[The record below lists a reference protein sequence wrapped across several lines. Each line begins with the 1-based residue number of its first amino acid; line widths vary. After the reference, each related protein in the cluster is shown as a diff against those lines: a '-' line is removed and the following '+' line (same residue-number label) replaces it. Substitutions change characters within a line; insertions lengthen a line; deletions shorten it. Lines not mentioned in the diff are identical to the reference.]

1 MPTKPLDRLM
11 FAQGGLCFFCSA
23 PLPKSEASV
32 EHLVASSRAG
42 SNSDDNCV
50 ACCKAM
56 NGLLGSMS
64 LKEKIKVVLNQKGQF
79 KCPNGIGNPPAKQ
92 VAKQPNKVKVIVEPA
107 AATAPKAPPG
117 QASPNEVSPE
127 KIIKVIENLKSRGNA
142 RPKHL
147 SSLKAT
153 LRALAS
159 LKLTLPQVVYVL
171 EQLQAGG
178 KISIDSSEIVTY
190 KL

>member
-23 PLPKSEASV
+23 ALPKSEASV

-56 NGLLGSMS
+56 NALLGSTS

-79 KCPNGIGNPPAKQ
+79 KCPNGTSNHPSKPT
-92 VAKQPNKVKVIVEPA
+92 AKQPGKVKLVVDP
-107 AATAPKAPPG
+107 PKAKLPKAAPVH
-117 QASPNEVSPE
+117 ASHSEVSPE
-127 KIIKVIENLKSRGNA
+127 IIIKVIENLRSRGNA

-147 SSLKAT
+147 SSLRAT
-153 LRALAS
+153 LAALAS
-159 LKLTLPQVVYVL
+159 LKLTPSQVVYVL
-171 EQLQAGG
+171 EQLQAVG
-178 KISIDSSEIVTY
+178 KISIGSDEIVTY

>member
-1 MPTKPLDRLM
+1 M

-79 KCPNGIGNPPAKQ
+79 KCPNGIGNPPTKQ
-92 VAKQPNKVKVIVEPA
+92 VAKQPGKVKVIVEPA
-107 AATAPKAPPG
+107 ATTAPQASPG
-117 QASPNEVSPE
+117 QANPNEVSPE

>member
-11 FAQGGLCFFCSA
+11 FAQGGLCFFCSV

-79 KCPNGIGNPPAKQ
+79 KCPIGIGTHTTKQ
-92 VAKQPNKVKVIVEPA
+92 VAKQPTKVKVVVEPA
-107 AATAPKAPPG
+107 KAMPQKAAPP
-117 QASPNEVSPE
+117 QANQIEVSPE
-127 KIIKVIENLKSRGNA
+127 KIIKVIENLRSRGNA

-171 EQLQAGG
+171 DQLQAGG
-178 KISIDSSEIVTY
+178 KISIDSNEMVTY